1 MSSRRPEES
10 APHDWRAPH
19 RPIPAGRADSSVIDA
34 HHHLWTADYAWLADP
49 AFAPIRRD
57 YTVDDLLA
65 RLDEAGVDRTV
76 LVEAGRED
84 SAETSEFLAIA
95 ATTPRIAAVVG
106 WADPLDP
113 RLAETLAAHRAGPGG
128 RKLVGVRSQVQGNPD
143 PDALRR
149 PDLRAGLAVIADAG
163 LVFDL
168 VIRADQL
175 AGAVD
180 AAIALPQARFV
191 LDHLAKPTLRTGV
204 PADYY
209 ADLARLAECPNVAA
223 KLSGL
228 VTEADW
234 SAWTPEQVEPVV
246 AAALAAFG
254 PDRLLWGSDW
264 PVVEVAG
271 GYRRWL
277 ETARSLVPAAV
288 HPAVF
293 GGTAARVYVLF

>member
-1 MSSRRPEES
+1 MTI
-10 APHDWRAPH
+10 D
-19 RPIPAGRADSSVIDA
+19 IVDA

-49 AFAPIRRD
+49 ALAAIRRD
-57 YTVDDLLA
+57 YTVDDLLLC
-65 RLDEAGVDRTV
+65 LDEAGVDRTV

-84 SAETSEFLAIA
+84 SGETAEFLAIA
-95 ATTPRIAAVVG
+95 AGTPRIAAVVG

-113 RLAETLAAHRAGPGG
+113 RLAETLAAHRDRAGGA
-128 RKLVGVRSQVQGNPD
+128 KLAGVRSQVQGDPD

-149 PDLRAGLAVIADAG
+149 PDIQAGLAVIAGAG

-180 AAIALPQARFV
+180 AAKALPQARFV
-191 LDHLAKPTLRTGV
+191 LDHLAKPPLRTGV
-204 PADYY
+204 PAAYY
-209 ADLARLAECPNVAA
+209 ADLARLADCPNVAA

-234 SAWTPEQVEPVV
+234 AAWTPEQLAPVV
-246 AAALAAFG
+246 SAALAAFG
-254 PDRLLWGSDW
+254 ADRLLWGSDW

-277 ETARSLVPAAV
+277 ETARSLVPEAV

-293 GGTAARVYVLF
+293 GGTAARVYGWD

>member
-1 MSSRRPEES
+1 M
-10 APHDWRAPH
+10 
-19 RPIPAGRADSSVIDA
+19 IIDA
-34 HHHLWTADYAWLADP
+34 HHHLWTAGYAWLADP
-49 AFAPIRRD
+49 ALAPIRRD

-76 LVEAGRED
+76 LVEAARED
-84 SAETSEFLAIA
+84 NAETTEFLTIA
-95 ATTPRIAAVVG
+95 ADTPRIAAVVG

-113 RLAETLAAHRAGPGG
+113 GLAETLAAHRNGPGG
-128 RKLVGVRSQVQGNPD
+128 AKLAGVRSQIQGDPD

-149 PDLRAGLAVIADAG
+149 PGIQAGLAVIAEAG

-175 AGAVD
+175 PGAID
-180 AAIALPQARFV
+180 AAKALPQARFV
-191 LDHLAKPTLRTGV
+191 LDHLAKPPIRTGV
-204 PADYY
+204 PDGWF
-209 ADLARLAECPNVAA
+209 DDVRRLADCPNVTA

-234 SAWTPEQVEPVV
+234 TAWTPEELAPVV
-246 AAALAAFG
+246 RAALAAFG

-264 PVVEVAG
+264 PVVELAG

-277 ETARSLVPAAV
+277 ETARSLVPQAA

-293 GGTAARVYVLF
+293 GHTAVRTYGLD

>member
-1 MSSRRPEES
+1 VT
-10 APHDWRAPH
+10 
-19 RPIPAGRADSSVIDA
+19 VIDA

-49 AFAPIRRD
+49 ALAPIRRD
-57 YTVDDLLA
+57 YTVDDLLV

-84 SAETSEFLAIA
+84 AAETAEFLAIA
-95 ATTPRIAAVVG
+95 ARTPRIAGVVG
-106 WADPLDP
+106 WVDPLDP
-113 RLAETLAAHRAGPGG
+113 GLAETIAAHRDREGG
-128 RKLVGVRSQVQGNPD
+128 AKLVGVRSQIQGDPD

-149 PDLRAGLAVIADAG
+149 PDIQAGLAVIADAG

-168 VIRADQL
+168 VIRSDQL
-175 AGAVD
+175 GGAID
-180 AAIALPQARFV
+180 AARSLPQARFV
-191 LDHLAKPTLRTGV
+191 LDHLAKPALRDGV
-204 PADYY
+204 PESWGTGIR
-209 ADLARLAECPNVAA
+209 RLAECENVRA

-234 SAWTPEQVEPVV
+234 DAWTPDQLAPVV
-246 AAALAAFG
+246 TAALDAFG

-264 PVVEVAG
+264 PVVDLAG

-277 ETARSLVPAAV
+277 ETARSLVPEDA

-293 GGTAARVYVLF
+293 SETAVATYGLDRA